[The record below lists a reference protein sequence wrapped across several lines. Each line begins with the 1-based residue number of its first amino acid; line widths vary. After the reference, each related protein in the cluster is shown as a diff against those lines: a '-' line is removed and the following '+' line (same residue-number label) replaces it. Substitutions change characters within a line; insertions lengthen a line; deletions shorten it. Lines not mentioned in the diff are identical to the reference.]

1 MGYGYEFSSTTIAVE
16 AIAMGCCCYDSLHKY
31 LDEPV
36 YTKPSS
42 SPCTDPL
49 EILNKIAVDKRFD
62 GLFQSAGEND
72 IAKLFAEREDAVLEY
87 WNAWDLSNNPQQQ
100 LEESQRLAA
109 SLLVG
114 TREDGKDYDF
124 FLAHVLTSSHA
135 IRILVPLVPA
145 KFQVPLIR
153 QWWLVVIGVYIM
165 QLRPRVDT
173 SSIANF
179 DLDGRDWKYVQGRAL
194 EDEHAVNAH
203 YVKALRALK
212 EGAATWGDEKEYFL
226 KAAVKFAAEFNG
238 WGGFLRE

>member
-1 MGYGYEFSSTTIAVE
+1 
-16 AIAMGCCCYDSLHKY
+16 MGCCCYDFLHKY
-31 LDEPV
+31 LDDPA
-36 YTKPSS
+36 YTKSSS

-49 EILNKIAVDKRFD
+49 EILNKIAADKRFD
-62 GLFQSAGEND
+62 GLFASAGEND
-72 IAKLFAEREDAVLEY
+72 TGKLFAKRENEVLEY
-87 WNAWDLSNNPQQQ
+87 WNSWDLSINAQKQ

-114 TREDGKDYDF
+114 TCKDGTKYDF

-135 IRILVPLVPA
+135 LRILLPLVPA
-145 KFQVPLIR
+145 EFQVPLIR
-153 QWWLVVIGVYIM
+153 QWWLVVISVYIL

-179 DLDGRDWKYVQGRAL
+179 DLDGRNWKYVQHQAVEG
-194 EDEHAVNAH
+194 EHAVNAH

-238 WGGFLRE
+238 WGGFLPE